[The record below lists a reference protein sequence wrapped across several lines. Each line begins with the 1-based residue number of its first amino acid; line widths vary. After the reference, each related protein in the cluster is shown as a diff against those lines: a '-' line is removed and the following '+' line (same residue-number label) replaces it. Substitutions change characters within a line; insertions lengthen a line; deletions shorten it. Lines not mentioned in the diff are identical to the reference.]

1 MLPGKSSRGGI
12 RRESEATRARD
23 SRDRIVADASV
34 AEGMTGGIVTADAE
48 DSIGA
53 VAVATG
59 TDMGIIADITE
70 ATHRSGVHN

>member
-1 MLPGKSSRGGI
+1 M
-12 RRESEATRARD
+12 
-23 SRDRIVADASV
+23 ADASV

>member
-1 MLPGKSSRGGI
+1 
-12 RRESEATRARD
+12 
-23 SRDRIVADASV
+23 VADATV
-34 AEGMTGGIVTADAE
+34 AEGMTGGIVTADGE

-53 VAVATG
+53 VAAATG

>member
-1 MLPGKSSRGGI
+1 
-12 RRESEATRARD
+12 
-23 SRDRIVADASV
+23 
-34 AEGMTGGIVTADAE
+34 
-48 DSIGA
+48 